1 MTRINKEP
9 LTHWLLQR
17 STAILLIPSFLLA
30 TPNSL
35 IVLNIAMFWH
45 AYIGISEILAD
56 YVHNSVTRI
65 FAASLIQ
72 VVILIAMKDF
82 FVFLLLV

>member
-17 STAILLIPSFLLA
+17 STAILLIPSFFSA
-30 TPNSL
+30 TPSSL

-45 AYIGISEILAD
+45 AHIGISEILAD
-56 YVHNSVTRI
+56 YVHNSVTRV
-65 FAASLIQ
+65 FVGTLMQ
-72 VVILIAMKDF
+72 VVVLIAMKDF
-82 FVFLLLV
+82 FILLLLA